1 MQSKL
6 TLRLDDSLIKQAKVF
21 AKQHEKSLSLVVS
34 DYFQLLTK
42 DIEAIDI
49 PPVTQSLIGVLGS
62 SDVEVDDY
70 KKHLEAKY
78 L

>member
-6 TLRLDDSLIKQAKVF
+6 TLRLDDSLIKQAKIF
-21 AKQHEKSLSLVVS
+21 AKQHEKSLSQVVS

-42 DIEAIDI
+42 DVESTETPSI
-49 PPVTQSLIGVLGS
+49 TQSLIGVLGS
-62 SDVEVDDY
+62 ADVTLDDY
-70 KKHLEAKY
+70 KRHLEEKY

>member
-49 PPVTQSLIGVLGS
+49 PPVTKSLIGVLGS
-62 SDVEVDDY
+62 SEVEADDY